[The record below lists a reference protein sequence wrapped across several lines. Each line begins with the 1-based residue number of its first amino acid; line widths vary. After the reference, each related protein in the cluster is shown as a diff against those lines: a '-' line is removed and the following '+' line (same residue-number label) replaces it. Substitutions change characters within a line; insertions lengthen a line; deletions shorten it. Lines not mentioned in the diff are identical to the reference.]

1 MSAADQAASSGPTR
15 EDSAWRSV
23 RAWTTLVVSMALG
36 LALDLISKSMAFGRV
51 AGVPVRI
58 DRAEVLALPPERIN
72 TLVPDHDPVTVMPH
86 VLDLQLVLNPG
97 AVFGIGAGRR
107 ALFIVFAGFAISFGA
122 WMFSRW
128 TRRRDVLAHASI
140 GLVLAGGL
148 GNLHDRL
155 VFGCVRDFL
164 HPLPTLMWPG
174 GKPVWPYVSNVADAL
189 LLVGIAVVMVHLW
202 RMDVPT
208 KRVSDDHAKTPPSAG
223 RR

>member
-1 MSAADQAASSGPTR
+1 MSAADQAAGSAPR

-23 RAWTTLVVSMALG
+23 RAWATLVGAIVIG
-36 LALDLISKSMAFGRV
+36 LALDLISKSMAFERV
-51 AGVPVRI
+51 AGTPVRI
-58 DRAEVLALPPERIN
+58 ERADVLSLPPERIN
-72 TLVPDHDPVTVMPH
+72 TLVPDHEPVTVIPH
-86 VLDLQLVLNPG
+86 LLDLQLVLNPG

-107 ALFIVFAGFAISFGA
+107 ALFIVFAGFAIAFGA

-128 TRRRDVLAHASI
+128 TRRRDALAHGSI

-189 LLVGIAVVMVHLW
+189 LLIGIAVVMVHLW
-202 RMDVPT
+202 RMDVPA
-208 KRVSDDHAKTPPSAG
+208 KRGVEDHAKTPPAAG